1 MKLIDMAV
9 LYEKGAAVLYLAAK
23 PVLEMWSRLEGPG
36 GMWAGRLGD
45 IPAQIAAAG
54 PYDIWMQAVSVG
66 EVAVAE
72 AIVKAI
78 DMKIPGINILI
89 SATTPAGFARAI
101 SSLAP
106 RCSVIP
112 YPMDFPQVVKKA
124 VRAIRPS
131 VYACIETE
139 LWPNFVRA
147 VHGLGSVSMLI
158 NGRISGRSFAR
169 YAKIKSVTRPLL
181 DKFSTICAI
190 SEVHAGRLNALG
202 APMERIVIT
211 GNAKFEG
218 LIARP
223 DQERLDM
230 LRSRMGIDASHDVF
244 VAGSIRKGEERP
256 VVDAYS
262 RLLYSFPEL
271 LLFLAPRHLKRV
283 SSIIAC
289 LKRAD
294 MPFQLWSTIEMGER
308 RTSRVVIVDVVGPLF
323 DIYGL
328 ASVSFVGGSLVPKG
342 GQNLME
348 PAAWA
353 CPVIYGP
360 YVDNFE
366 EAKAALSASGGGLE
380 VRNAV
385 ELTEALES
393 LLKNPA
399 LRNKKGL
406 AARAALMELSQ
417 GAASRQADILI
428 ELLNSVGCQHF

>member
-1 MKLIDMAV
+1 MKLIDMAA

-23 PVLEMWSRLEGPG
+23 PVLEMWSRLEGPD

-45 IPAQIAAAG
+45 ISGQIADVG

-72 AIVKAI
+72 AIVKAV
-78 DMKIPGINILI
+78 DMKAPGFNILI
-89 SATTPAGFARAI
+89 SATTPAGFARAM

-112 YPMDFPQVVKKA
+112 YPIDFPQVVRKA
-124 VRAIRPS
+124 VRAIRPR

-147 VHGLGSVSMLI
+147 VHALGSASMLI
-158 NGRISGRSFAR
+158 NGRISERSFAR

-181 DKFSTICAI
+181 DKFSMICAI
-190 SEVHAGRLNALG
+190 SEVHAVRLNALG
-202 APMERIVIT
+202 APMERIAIT

-230 LRSRMGIDASHDVF
+230 LRSRMGIDASMDVL
-244 VAGSIRKGEERP
+244 VAGSIRKGEEKT
-256 VVDAYS
+256 VVGAYS
-262 RLLYSFPEL
+262 SLLHSFPEL
-271 LLFLAPRHLKRV
+271 MLFLAPRHLKRV
-283 SSIIAC
+283 PSIISC

-294 MPFQLWSTIEMGER
+294 ISFQLWSALEMGER
-308 RTSRVVIVDVVGPLF
+308 RTSSVVVVDVVGPLF

-342 GQNLME
+342 GQNIME

-353 CPVIYGP
+353 CPVLYGP
-360 YVDNFE
+360 HVDNFE
-366 EAKAALSASGGGLE
+366 EAKSALDASGGGLE
-380 VRNAV
+380 VRNAI
-385 ELTEALES
+385 ELARAVDS
-393 LLKNPA
+393 LLKTPA

-406 AARAALMELSQ
+406 DARAALMELSQ
-417 GAASRQADILI
+417 GAASRQADMLI
-428 ELLNSVGCQHF
+428 ELLRSVA

>member
-1 MKLIDMAV
+1 MKLIDMAA
-9 LYEKGAAVLYLAAK
+9 LYEKGAAALYLAAK
-23 PVLEMWSRLEGPG
+23 PVLEMWSRLEGPD

-78 DMKIPGINILI
+78 DMKAPGVNILI
-89 SATTPAGFARAI
+89 SATTPAGFARAA

-124 VRAIRPS
+124 VRTIRPR

-147 VHGLGSVSMLI
+147 VHGLGSVSILI
-158 NGRISGRSFAR
+158 NGRISERSFAR
-169 YAKIKSVTRPLL
+169 YKKIKSITRPLL
-181 DKFSTICAI
+181 NKFSMICAI
-190 SEVHAGRLNALG
+190 SEVHAERLNALG

-218 LIARP
+218 LITRP
-223 DQERLDM
+223 DQERLNM
-230 LRSRMGIDASHDVF
+230 LRSRMGIDASMDVF
-244 VAGSIRKGEERP
+244 VAGSLRKGEEKL
-256 VVDAYS
+256 VVDACS
-262 RLLYSFPEL
+262 SLLRPFPDL
-271 LLFLAPRHLKRV
+271 IFFLVPRHLKRV
-283 SSIIAC
+283 SSIISC
-289 LKRAD
+289 LKQAG
-294 MPFQLWSTIEMGER
+294 MSFQLWSGLEAGGR
-308 RTSRVVIVDVVGPLF
+308 RVSQVVVVDVVGPLF

-342 GQNLME
+342 GQNIME

-353 CPVIYGP
+353 CPVLYGP

-366 EAKAALSASGGGLE
+366 EAKAALDASGGGLE

-385 ELTEALES
+385 ELADALGS
-393 LLKNPA
+393 LLKNPV

-406 AARAALMELSQ
+406 AARAALVELSQ
-417 GAASRQADILI
+417 GAASRQADMLI
-428 ELLNSVGCQHF
+428 YLLQSGLTTR